1 MDGNTQKSD
10 RDIRNWFHKEALAQ
24 YTPEQLKYAQERLN
38 EYNDDEIID
47 AGAERRGLCFWG
59 DGDGAFDIEM
69 DQDQIDTL
77 LWLRPKSEEQ

>member
-24 YTPEQLKYAQERLN
+24 YTPEQLKYAQERFN
-38 EYNDDEIID
+38 EYSDDEISH
-47 AGAERRGLCFWG
+47 AEVERRGLHFWG
-59 DGDGAFDIEM
+59 DGDGAFDIEI

-77 LWLRPKSEEQ
+77 LWLRPKSVEQ